1 MKSDRVIVTNTL
13 YQVLGKVATSVFG
26 FISIYFLTRHLGSIT
41 FSEYSFIIAYVGFV
55 TILTDFGLTPYLIR
69 EIASDRDKSDI
80 LTSVAFTARGVLSV
94 FASVVFLLLIYIL
107 PYSSVIRIGV
117 AVGLTS
123 QFFLNL
129 SLIIWSVFQ
138 ARLKFQKMMAAQV
151 ATSFILLLLTL
162 LGVYLKLSLLY
173 FIWSIAG
180 SVFIGFIVSL
190 SLMKGA
196 ALRLN
201 FDFKLLRETLRRSLS
216 FGIWVVVA
224 TLYFK
229 IDTLILSFFFNPST
243 TPDVG
248 YYSLAYRFFEVS
260 VVFGGFFTQTLY
272 PYFSQ
277 ILKTTQFKHQA
288 KRYLLW
294 TFIVA
299 SLTAAAT
306 IALAKPAI
314 LLVAGSQ
321 YQQAVLPLFVL
332 SGATFTSVMS
342 GFFIAIAFAAHKQ
355 KQVLKFGVFALF
367 VNILGNLLLIP
378 HMASMGAATTTVVTQ
393 SIVCV
398 ANAYIAWQVYRGII
412 HES

>member
-1 MKSDRVIVTNTL
+1 MNSDRIIVTNTL
-13 YQVLGKVATSVFG
+13 YQIVGKTVTSIFG

-69 EIASDRDKSDI
+69 EIASDQDKSDI

-94 FASVVFLLLIYIL
+94 FASVVFLILIFIL
-107 PYSSVIRIGV
+107 PYASTIRIGV
-117 AVGLTS
+117 SVGLIS

-138 ARLKFQKMMAAQV
+138 ARLKFQKMMIAQV
-151 ATSFILLLLTL
+151 ASSALLLFLTL
-162 LGVYLKLSLLY
+162 VGVYLNLGLLY
-173 FIWSIAG
+173 FTWGIAG
-180 SVFIGFIVSL
+180 SAFIGFIVSL
-190 SLMKGA
+190 MLMEGA
-196 ALRLN
+196 KLQIN
-201 FDFKLLRETLRRSLS
+201 FDLKLLRKTLRRSLS
-216 FGIWVVVA
+216 FGMWVVVA

-229 IDTLILSFFFNPST
+229 VDTLILSFYFNPST

-272 PYFSQ
+272 PHFSR
-277 ILKTTQFKHQA
+277 ILKTSQFRYQA

-299 SLTAAAT
+299 TLATGATAVC
-306 IALAKPAI
+306 AKPAI
-314 LLVAGSQ
+314 LLVAGAH
-321 YQQAVLPLFVL
+321 YQQAIPPLMIL
-332 SGATFTSVMS
+332 SAATFVSVMS
-342 GFFIAIAFAAHKQ
+342 GFFSSIAFAGHKQ

-378 HMASMGAATTTVVTQ
+378 HNASMGAAVMTVVTQ

-398 ANAYIAWQVYRGII
+398 ACAHIAWSIYGGRDV
-412 HES
+412 